1 MCIRDRSNKYL
12 KVTNL
17 KKSFGGLKAVDVQS
31 LNLNTNELTSIIGP
45 NGAGKTTFFDL
56 ISGFQ
61 DSDEGKVYLNDKNI
75 TRSQPYSIA
84 RLGMIRTF
92 QLTKVFDRMT
102 VLENMMFSAS
112 TVNNDSFIRSLIRL
126 PSQKTTEK
134 NIKEKS
140 FEIMKDLNID
150 HMANSYA
157 RELSGGQ
164 KKLLELGRSIIND
177 PDILLLD
184 EPLAGVN
191 PKLAEEILQ
200 IILNLSE
207 KGISIL
213 MVEHNIEAVM
223 KISQRV
229 IVLAEGMVIADDT
242 PENVRSNEKV
252 IEAYLGSENE

>member
-1 MCIRDRSNKYL
+1 MSNKYL
-12 KVTNL
+12 EVTNL
-17 KKSFGGLKAVDVQS
+17 KKSFGGIKAVDVES
-31 LNLNTNELTSIIGP
+31 LNLNRNELTSIIGP

-61 DSDEGKVYLNDKNI
+61 DSDEGKVYLNNKNI
-75 TRSQPYSIA
+75 SKSQPYAIA

-112 TVNNDSFIRSLIRL
+112 TVNNDSFLKSIAKL

-134 NIKEKS
+134 KIRDKS
-140 FEIMKDLNID
+140 FEIMKELNID

-157 RELSGGQ
+157 REMSGGQ
-164 KKLLELGRSIIND
+164 KKLLELGRSIINN
-177 PDILLLD
+177 PSVLLLD

-200 IILNLSE
+200 IILNLAG

-223 KISQRV
+223 KISERV
-229 IVLAEGMVIADDT
+229 IVLAEGKVIADST
-242 PENVRSNEKV
+242 PENIRTDQNV

>member
-1 MCIRDRSNKYL
+1 MSNKYL
-12 KVTNL
+12 EVTNL

-31 LNLNTNELTSIIGP
+31 LNLNKNELTSIIGP

-61 DSDEGKVYLNDKNI
+61 DSDEGKVYLNKKNI
-75 TRSQPYSIA
+75 TKSQPYSIA

-112 TVNNDSFIRSLIRL
+112 TVNNDSFIKSLVRS
-126 PSQKTTEK
+126 PSQKTMEK

-157 RELSGGQ
+157 RELS
-164 KKLLELGRSIIND
+164 
-177 PDILLLD
+177 
-184 EPLAGVN
+184 
-191 PKLAEEILQ
+191 
-200 IILNLSE
+200 LSL
-207 KGISIL
+207 IHI
-213 MVEHNIEAVM
+213 
-223 KISQRV
+223 
-229 IVLAEGMVIADDT
+229 
-242 PENVRSNEKV
+242 
-252 IEAYLGSENE
+252 

>member
-1 MCIRDRSNKYL
+1 MSNKYL
-12 KVTNL
+12 EVTNL

-31 LNLNTNELTSIIGP
+31 LNLNRNELTSIIGP

-61 DSDEGKVYLNDKNI
+61 DSDEGKVYLNKKNI

-112 TVNNDSFIRSLIRL
+112 SVNNDSFMKSLIRL

-164 KKLLELGRSIIND
+164 KKLLELGRSIVND

-229 IVLAEGMVIADDT
+229 IVFAEGMVIADDK
-242 PENVRSNEKV
+242 PENVRTDEKV

>member
-1 MCIRDRSNKYL
+1 MSNKYL
-12 KVTNL
+12 EVTNL
-17 KKSFGGLKAVDVQS
+17 KKSFGGIKAVDVQS
-31 LNLNTNELTSIIGP
+31 LNLNRNELTSIIGP

-61 DSDEGKVYLNDKNI
+61 DSDEGKVYLNKKNI

-112 TVNNDSFIRSLIRL
+112 SVNNDSFMKSLIRL

-164 KKLLELGRSIIND
+164 KKLLELGRSIVND

-229 IVLAEGMVIADDT
+229 VVFAEGMVIADDK
-242 PENVRSNEKV
+242 PENVRTDEKV

>member
-1 MCIRDRSNKYL
+1 
-12 KVTNL
+12 
-17 KKSFGGLKAVDVQS
+17 
-31 LNLNTNELTSIIGP
+31 
-45 NGAGKTTFFDL
+45 
-56 ISGFQ
+56 
-61 DSDEGKVYLNDKNI
+61 
-75 TRSQPYSIA
+75 
-84 RLGMIRTF
+84 
-92 QLTKVFDRMT
+92 
-102 VLENMMFSAS
+102 
-112 TVNNDSFIRSLIRL
+112 
-126 PSQKTTEK
+126 
-134 NIKEKS
+134 
-140 FEIMKDLNID
+140 MKDLNID

-242 PENVRSNEKV
+242 PENVRSDEKV

>member
-1 MCIRDRSNKYL
+1 MSNKYL

>member
-1 MCIRDRSNKYL
+1 MSNKYL

-31 LNLNTNELTSIIGP
+31 LSLNTNELTSIIGP

-61 DSDEGKVYLNDKNI
+61 DSDEGKVYLNEKNI

-112 TVNNDSFIRSLIRL
+112 TINNDSFIKSLIRL
-126 PSQKTTEK
+126 PSQKTIEK

-242 PENVRSNEKV
+242 PENVRTDEKV

>member
-1 MCIRDRSNKYL
+1 MSNKYL
-12 KVTNL
+12 EVTNL
-17 KKSFGGLKAVDVQS
+17 KKSFGGIKAVDVQS
-31 LNLNTNELTSIIGP
+31 LNLNRNELTSIIGP

-61 DSDEGKVYLNDKNI
+61 DSDEGKVYLNKKNI

-112 TVNNDSFIRSLIRL
+112 SVNNDSFMKSLIRL

-164 KKLLELGRSIIND
+164 KKLLELGRSIVND
-177 PDILLLD
+177 PSILLLD

-229 IVLAEGMVIADDT
+229 VVLAEGMVIADDI
-242 PENVRSNEKV
+242 PENVRTDEKV

>member
-1 MCIRDRSNKYL
+1 MSNKYL
-12 KVTNL
+12 EVTNL
-17 KKSFGGLKAVDVQS
+17 KKSFGGIKAVDVES
-31 LNLNTNELTSIIGP
+31 LNLNRNELTSIIGP

-61 DSDEGKVYLNDKNI
+61 DSDEGKVYLNNKNI
-75 TRSQPYSIA
+75 SKSQPYAIA

-112 TVNNDSFIRSLIRL
+112 TVNNDSFLKSLAKL

-134 NIKEKS
+134 KIRDKS
-140 FEIMKDLNID
+140 FEIMKELNID

-157 RELSGGQ
+157 REMSGGQ
-164 KKLLELGRSIIND
+164 KKLLELGRSIINN
-177 PDILLLD
+177 PSVLLLD

-200 IILNLSE
+200 IIVNLAG

-223 KISQRV
+223 KISERV
-229 IVLAEGMVIADDT
+229 IVLAEGKVIADST
-242 PENVRSNEKV
+242 PENIRTDEKV

>member
-1 MCIRDRSNKYL
+1 MSNKYL

-61 DSDEGKVYLNDKNI
+61 DSDEGIVYLNDKNI

-242 PENVRSNEKV
+242 PENVRSDEKV
-252 IEAYLGSENE
+252 IEAYLGNENE

>member
-1 MCIRDRSNKYL
+1 MSNKYL
-12 KVTNL
+12 KVINL

-31 LNLNTNELTSIIGP
+31 LNFNTNELTSIIGP

-112 TVNNDSFIRSLIRL
+112 TVNNDSFIKSLIRL
-126 PSQKTTEK
+126 PSQKTIEK

-200 IILNLSE
+200 IILNLSK

-242 PENVRSNEKV
+242 PENVRTDEKV

>member
-1 MCIRDRSNKYL
+1 MSNKYL
-12 KVTNL
+12 EVTNL
-17 KKSFGGLKAVDVQS
+17 KKSFGGIKAVDVES
-31 LNLNTNELTSIIGP
+31 LNLNRNELTSIIGP

-61 DSDEGKVYLNDKNI
+61 TSDEGKVYLNNKNI
-75 TRSQPYSIA
+75 TKSQPYAIA

-112 TVNNDSFIRSLIRL
+112 TVNNDSFLKSIAKL

-134 NIKEKS
+134 KIRDKS
-140 FEIMKDLNID
+140 FEIMKELNID

-157 RELSGGQ
+157 REMSGGQ
-164 KKLLELGRSIIND
+164 KKLLELGRSIINN
-177 PDILLLD
+177 PSVLLLD

-200 IILNLSE
+200 IILNLAG

-223 KISQRV
+223 KISERV
-229 IVLAEGMVIADDT
+229 IVLAEGKVIADST
-242 PENVRSNEKV
+242 PENIRTDEKV

>member
-1 MCIRDRSNKYL
+1 MSNKYL

-31 LNLNTNELTSIIGP
+31 LSLNTNELTSIIGP

-61 DSDEGKVYLNDKNI
+61 DSDEGKVYLNEKNI
-75 TRSQPYSIA
+75 TKSQPYSIA

-242 PENVRSNEKV
+242 PENVRSDEKV

>member
-1 MCIRDRSNKYL
+1 MSNKYL
-12 KVTNL
+12 EVTNL
-17 KKSFGGLKAVDVQS
+17 KKSFGGIKAVDVES
-31 LNLNTNELTSIIGP
+31 LNLNRNELTSIIGP

-61 DSDEGKVYLNDKNI
+61 DSDEGKVYLNNKNI
-75 TRSQPYSIA
+75 TKSQPYAIA

-112 TVNNDSFIRSLIRL
+112 TVNNDSFLKSLVKL

-134 NIKEKS
+134 KIRDKS
-140 FEIMKDLNID
+140 FEIMKELNID

-157 RELSGGQ
+157 REMSGGQ
-164 KKLLELGRSIIND
+164 KKLLELGRSIINN
-177 PDILLLD
+177 PSVLLLD

-200 IILNLSE
+200 IIVNLAG

-223 KISQRV
+223 KISERV
-229 IVLAEGMVIADDT
+229 IVLAEGKVIADST
-242 PENVRSNEKV
+242 PENIRTDEKV

>member
-1 MCIRDRSNKYL
+1 MSNKYL

-84 RLGMIRTF
+84 RLGMIR
-92 QLTKVFDRMT
+92 
-102 VLENMMFSAS
+102 MFSAS
-112 TVNNDSFIRSLIRL
+112 TVNNDSFIKSLIRL
-126 PSQKTTEK
+126 PSQKTMEK

-242 PENVRSNEKV
+242 PENVRSDEKV

>member
-1 MCIRDRSNKYL
+1 MSNKYL
-12 KVTNL
+12 EVTNL
-17 KKSFGGLKAVDVQS
+17 KKSFGGIKAVDVES
-31 LNLNTNELTSIIGP
+31 LNLNRNELTSIIGP

-61 DSDEGKVYLNDKNI
+61 DSDEGKVYLNNKNI
-75 TRSQPYSIA
+75 SKSQPYAIA

-112 TVNNDSFIRSLIRL
+112 TVNNDSFLKSLAKL

-134 NIKEKS
+134 KIRDKS
-140 FEIMKDLNID
+140 FEIMKELNID

-157 RELSGGQ
+157 REMSGGQ
-164 KKLLELGRSIIND
+164 KKLLELGRSIINN
-177 PDILLLD
+177 PSVLLLD

-200 IILNLSE
+200 IILNLAG

-223 KISQRV
+223 KISERV
-229 IVLAEGMVIADDT
+229 IVLAEGKVIADST
-242 PENVRSNEKV
+242 PENIRADEKV

>member
-1 MCIRDRSNKYL
+1 MSNKYL

-112 TVNNDSFIRSLIRL
+112 TVNNDSFIKSLIRL
-126 PSQKTTEK
+126 PSQKTMEK

-242 PENVRSNEKV
+242 PENVRSDEKV

>member
-1 MCIRDRSNKYL
+1 MSNNYL
-12 KVTNL
+12 EVTNL
-17 KKSFGGLKAVDVQS
+17 KKSFGGLQAVNVES
-31 LNLNTNELTSIIGP
+31 IKLKKNELTSIIGP

-61 DSDEGKVYLNDKNI
+61 DSDDGKVILNDKNI
-75 TRSQPYSIA
+75 TKSQSYTIA
-84 RLGMIRTF
+84 RLGMVRTF

-112 TVNNDSFIRSLIRL
+112 KVDNDSFIKSLVKP
-126 PSQKTTEK
+126 PSQKNKEID
-134 NIKEKS
+134 IKEKS
-140 FEIMKDLNID
+140 FEVMKNLNIE

-177 PDILLLD
+177 PEILLLD

-191 PKLAEEILQ
+191 PKLAEEILE
-200 IILNLSE
+200 IILNLS
-207 KGISIL
+207 KNGISIL

-223 KISQRV
+223 KISERV
-229 IVLAEGMVIADDT
+229 IVFAEGKVIADDI
-242 PENVRSNEKV
+242 PENVRSDKKV

>member
-1 MCIRDRSNKYL
+1 MSNKYL

-31 LNLNTNELTSIIGP
+31 LSLNTNELTSIIGP

-61 DSDEGKVYLNDKNI
+61 DSDEGKVYLNEKNI

-242 PENVRSNEKV
+242 PENVRTDEKV
-252 IEAYLGSENE
+252 IEAYLGSDNE

>member
-1 MCIRDRSNKYL
+1 MSNKYL

-61 DSDEGKVYLNDKNI
+61 DSDEGKVYLNEKNI

-112 TVNNDSFIRSLIRL
+112 TVNNDSFIKSLIRL
-126 PSQKTTEK
+126 PSQKTIEK

-177 PDILLLD
+177 PGILLLD

-242 PENVRSNEKV
+242 PENVRTDEKV

>member
-1 MCIRDRSNKYL
+1 MSNKYL
-12 KVTNL
+12 EVTNL

-31 LNLNTNELTSIIGP
+31 LNLNRNELTSIIGP

-61 DSDEGKVYLNDKNI
+61 DSDEGKVFLNKKNI
-75 TRSQPYSIA
+75 TKSQPYSIA

-112 TVNNDSFIRSLIRL
+112 SINNDSFIKSLIRL

-164 KKLLELGRSIIND
+164 KKLLELGRSIVND
-177 PDILLLD
+177 PSILLLD

-229 IVLAEGMVIADDT
+229 IVLAEGMVIADDI
-242 PENVRSNEKV
+242 PENVRTDEKV